1 MNPDGHLRSLHQHI
15 YKRTCNTCNPFW
27 ICFILLIPKLLL
39 QQSCISFCP
48 EDGDSAIFNSN
59 EPEKNRSSTCVMI
72 YFPFILNKI
81 HYPEPVFSSHAVRVK
96 RKTHHPSQNPSR
108 GVGRLQLTGV
118 WSFFAAFGSVVP
130 AGLSCQVDREVKRWR
145 DNTGWQTTSVSD
157 VQTCDPKCY
166 MITPERITW
175 LSRHWNLDFWIWEF
189 KDVGY
194 KRVCWPAVSSL
205 WRLVSFFL
213 CFPLRARIPSLQWLT
228 PRSGF

>member
-1 MNPDGHLRSLHQHI
+1 MNPDGHLRRLHQHM

-96 RKTHHPSQNPSR
+96 TENPPSESEPEQRGRQAAAHWSVEFLCGLWFSCACRTELSGRSR
-108 GVGRLQLTGV
+108 G
-118 WSFFAAFGSVVP
+118 
-130 AGLSCQVDREVKRWR
+130 EK
-145 DNTGWQTTSVSD
+145 
-157 VQTCDPKCY
+157 
-166 MITPERITW
+166 MER
-175 LSRHWNLDFWIWEF
+175 
-189 KDVGY
+189 
-194 KRVCWPAVSSL
+194 
-205 WRLVSFFL
+205 
-213 CFPLRARIPSLQWLT
+213 
-228 PRSGF
+228 